1 VPWLGLRASLS
12 HPALLHAQDT
22 VDLTRIKNIPRT
34 RIQDPLSG
42 QPAVPA
48 WLPNILRKD
57 PFTRSHVPASKNRP
71 LVHRPSDA
79 FQREH
84 GHIQGRIPLIHFLVL
99 CLRNRWRFVAPRKP
113 LGEA

>member
-1 VPWLGLRASLS
+1 MPWLGLRASLS

-71 LVHRPSDA
+71 SFTGHRMPSNA
-79 FQREH
+79 STGIFK
-84 GHIQGRIPLIHFLVL
+84 GGFP
-99 CLRNRWRFVAPRKP
+99 
-113 LGEA
+113 